1 MYTPISYIPNNI
13 YLIIIEYSAADY
25 VSEDEHQHG
34 YNRLTK
40 KQVNKVSNEKRSLS
54 VKQISTAPVHKMN
67 NVPLTGVFD
76 RNGNPIKN
84 AFVKIPENQK
94 KALDAAQMNNFLNPT
109 PNPSIP
115 QTRVQTPMTPQ
126 SPNLQQLNNLPPGS
140 QKRRL
145 FLDSITG
152 ALGSVTG
159 GVGDAIGG
167 VGGALGGMN
176 AGTAVGI
183 GAAGAGMAARTA
195 RKEQF
200 YFDKTKIELRMNFED
215 FRREYMDYEYTE
227 LRNCN
232 RLSARINGQL
242 SALEK
247 NLVYRVNN
255 RILEMIDAA

>member
-1 MYTPISYIPNNI
+1 MKNLAPN
-13 YLIIIEYSAADY
+13 D
-25 VSEDEHQHG
+25 
-34 YNRLTK
+34 
-40 KQVNKVSNEKRSLS
+40 
-54 VKQISTAPVHKMN
+54 P
-67 NVPLTGVFD
+67 
-76 RNGNPIKN
+76 
-84 AFVKIPENQK
+84 
-94 KALDAAQMNNFLNPT
+94 
-109 PNPSIP
+109 
-115 QTRVQTPMTPQ
+115 
-126 SPNLQQLNNLPPGS
+126 
-140 QKRRL
+140 RRKL

-152 ALGSVTG
+152 ALGSVTGAVTG

-183 GAAGAGMAARTA
+183 GAAGAGLAARKG

-200 YFDKTKIELRMNFED
+200 YFDKTKLELRMNFED

-232 RLSARINGQL
+232 RLGARINGQL

>member
-1 MYTPISYIPNNI
+1 MNNTP
-13 YLIIIEYSAADY
+13 
-25 VSEDEHQHG
+25 
-34 YNRLTK
+34 
-40 KQVNKVSNEKRSLS
+40 NKKRSLS
-54 VKQISTAPVHKMN
+54 VRQISTNPVKKMD

-84 AFVKIPENQK
+84 AFVRIPENQK
-94 KALDAAQMNNFLNPT
+94 QAMDAAEMNHFLNPSSANSS
-109 PNPSIP
+109 P
-115 QTRVQTPMTPQ
+115 TPMATQPQ
-126 SPNLQQLNNLPPGS
+126 NLQNLKNLDPNDP
-140 QKRRL
+140 KRKL

-167 VGGALGGMN
+167 VGGAIGGMN

-183 GAAGAGMAARTA
+183 GAAGAGLAARQG

-200 YFDKTKIELRMNFED
+200 YFDKTKLELRMNFED

>member
-1 MYTPISYIPNNI
+1 MDT
-13 YLIIIEYSAADY
+13 
-25 VSEDEHQHG
+25 
-34 YNRLTK
+34 
-40 KQVNKVSNEKRSLS
+40 
-54 VKQISTAPVHKMN
+54 
-67 NVPLTGVFD
+67 VPLTGVFD

-84 AFVKIPENQK
+84 AFVKIPDNQRQ
-94 KALDAAQMNNFLNPT
+94 AIDAMEMNKLNTPSQKSIAQ
-109 PNPSIP
+109 P
-115 QTRVQTPMTPQ
+115 QI
-126 SPNLQQLNNLPPGS
+126 LNLPPNQNIDL
-140 QKRRL
+140 QKIKNLPPNDPHRKL
-145 FLDSITG
+145 FLDAIGGLAS
-152 ALGSVTG
+152 SVTG

-167 VGGALGGMN
+167 VTGAVGGMS

-200 YFDKTKIELRMNFED
+200 YFDKTKIELEMNFET

-232 RLSARINGQL
+232 RVSARINGQL